1 MKYKILFLM
10 AVLSLLTA
18 SAQTPASDSR
28 TRLATTQ
35 IARDAA
41 MHKARAAQDGPTLY
55 TSMVVRFS
63 SDDDLRRITDELGGV
78 IYYTRADM
86 ALCCIPRD
94 KVEELSRGHY
104 VDSYAIG
111 RKASTNCD
119 KLRQGVR
126 TARISDGS
134 DIPLLP
140 LTGKG
145 VVAGICDTGFDPSHI
160 AFKDR
165 LGLVSTYV
173 DSLAV
178 REVWAPGSSLDNGA
192 SLKADT
198 DEEWHGTH
206 VLNILGGGYAGNPY
220 HGVATEA
227 VLAVSRSYLTDVSM
241 LAGIEDIIA
250 YARERDMP
258 CVINLSVGSYL
269 GPHDGTD
276 LVGQYLSLLGREAII
291 VFSAGN
297 NGNSN
302 VTLRH
307 TLGPDSP
314 GRADGLPTI
323 GTMWENAT
331 TWTGFDIRGAMDI
344 WSADAQTC
352 DVRIVVYDQV
362 DGKFVHLT
370 DWFGPATGKAEG
382 EAIFDAADV
391 PATADLLKGS
401 RVAVAWGVSP
411 ENNRFNI
418 SLDYSM
424 LSEATIP
431 GTPWARYVMGWE
443 LRGRDGFSFDACTDG
458 ILTFMRRY
466 GTPGKVDG
474 TSEFSISDLCS
485 SDAVIGVGA
494 WSTRNTSPVWGSD
507 TGQTFGYDLDT
518 PAVFSSYGTLR
529 NGRVMPDIC
538 APGNTVVSAMSGPYA
553 AKHPDEIIAHRQTV
567 DGTDYAWAQ
576 QCGTSMA
583 SPAVAGVIALWAQAH
598 PTLDVHTA
606 RKVAAETAYI
616 PGDDTNPRWGG
627 AGAIDAVAGLNKL
640 NEMAGIDAITPD
652 APADTEPEY
661 FDLTGRR
668 VTNPG
673 PGIYIRRNGRL
684 AVKIVLR

>member
-41 MHKARAAQDGPTLY
+41 MHKARATQDGPTLY

-111 RKASTNCD
+111 RKASANCD

-192 SLKADT
+192 RLKADT

-323 GTMWENAT
+323 GTMWENAN
-331 TWTGFDIRGAMDI
+331 TWTG
-344 WSADAQTC
+344 
-352 DVRIVVYDQV
+352 
-362 DGKFVHLT
+362 
-370 DWFGPATGKAEG
+370 
-382 EAIFDAADV
+382 
-391 PATADLLKGS
+391 
-401 RVAVAWGVSP
+401 
-411 ENNRFNI
+411 
-418 SLDYSM
+418 
-424 LSEATIP
+424 
-431 GTPWARYVMGWE
+431 
-443 LRGRDGFSFDACTDG
+443 
-458 ILTFMRRY
+458 
-466 GTPGKVDG
+466 
-474 TSEFSISDLCS
+474 
-485 SDAVIGVGA
+485 
-494 WSTRNTSPVWGSD
+494 
-507 TGQTFGYDLDT
+507 
-518 PAVFSSYGTLR
+518 
-529 NGRVMPDIC
+529 
-538 APGNTVVSAMSGPYA
+538 
-553 AKHPDEIIAHRQTV
+553 
-567 DGTDYAWAQ
+567 
-576 QCGTSMA
+576 
-583 SPAVAGVIALWAQAH
+583 
-598 PTLDVHTA
+598 
-606 RKVAAETAYI
+606 
-616 PGDDTNPRWGG
+616 
-627 AGAIDAVAGLNKL
+627 
-640 NEMAGIDAITPD
+640 
-652 APADTEPEY
+652 
-661 FDLTGRR
+661 
-668 VTNPG
+668 
-673 PGIYIRRNGRL
+673 
-684 AVKIVLR
+684 